1 MFQLEFMRN
10 AFVASTFIALTCG
23 IIGVFVIARNLSF
36 LAHTLSEIGF
46 AGASFGVFT
55 GLAPLDG
62 MLLFTMI
69 SAVAVGEMSTE
80 QSRREAAIAAISSLF
95 MGLGILFLSLANKSA
110 SYATN
115 ILFGS
120 IIGISVHEVWQLVV
134 LSLFMLVVMFFAYRY
149 LVFDSFDSIGAR
161 VQHLPKHFL
170 SILFLLMLAISVSIS
185 AQIVGSLLVFVL
197 LTLPASSARY
207 LVHTVPKMLLISV
220 ALALLGVWGG
230 LVLGYYTNWP
240 VTFFIATIEVVIYLG
255 TLLYVRVAQG
265 D

>member
-1 MFQLEFMRN
+1 
-10 AFVASTFIALTCG
+10 
-23 IIGVFVIARNLSF
+23 
-36 LAHTLSEIGF
+36 LSEIGF

-62 MLLFTMI
+62 MLFFTMI
-69 SAVAVGEMSTE
+69 SAVAVGEMATE

-120 IIGISVHEVWQLVV
+120 IIGISVQEVWQLVV
-134 LSLFMLVVMFFAYRY
+134 LSIIMLIVMFFAYRY
-149 LVFDSFDSIGAR
+149 LVFDSFDSVGAR
-161 VQHLPKHFL
+161 VQRLPKHLL
-170 SILFLLMLAISVSIS
+170 SILFLLLLAISVSIG

-207 LVHTVPKMLLISV
+207 LVHTVPRMILVSV
-220 ALALLGVWGG
+220 ILALAGVWGG

-255 TLLYVRVAQG
+255 TLLWDRRATG